1 MAGDGRTRWEHG
13 LIDTQGALTQVIQQ
27 DVGRLAFW
35 LVMGWAIGWTLG
47 HPLTGLFVGLVVFL
61 WFQWYA
67 LYQLYR
73 WIRFFPETPPPQ
85 LKGIWAALAY
95 NVHRLQISERRARQ
109 SLVNTIERA
118 RASVSALSEAVVLIN
133 GIGQLEWWNPAAEG
147 LLGLKAGDRGNFLL
161 NLIRHPSFVQ
171 YFESGN
177 YEEALKLESW
187 VQSGC
192 HLQCEL
198 TRFGQN
204 DRLLIVYDVTRLHR
218 LEQIRKD
225 FVANVSHELRTP
237 LTVLS
242 GYLET
247 FLDQDDLNLRW
258 RRGFGQMQQQ
268 TRRMTHLVNDLLLLS
283 RLENE
288 AVNPTTRIDM
298 PALVAQI
305 FSDAEAYNAEQGHSL
320 HLQIDSHA
328 GLHGC
333 EQDVA
338 SALSNLVTNAIK
350 YTPAGGTVDLRWFV
364 NDAGEG
370 VFEVTDSGIGID
382 PDHLPRLTERFYRV
396 DSGRSRATG
405 GTGLGL
411 AIVKHVLMQHGG
423 RLRVTSVPGQGSTFQ
438 AIFPACRILFGS
450 TPDYSAKP
458 L

>member
-1 MAGDGRTRWEHG
+1 M
-13 LIDTQGALTQVIQQ
+13 IQQ
-27 DVGRLAFW
+27 DLGRLLLCLALGGLAGW
-35 LVMGWAIGWTLG
+35 LVGF
-47 HPLTGLFVGLVVFL
+47 PLTGLFVGLLAFL
-61 WFQWYA
+61 WLQWYS

-73 WIRFFPETPPPQ
+73 WLRFFPDTSPPE
-85 LKGIWAALAY
+85 LKGVWAALAY

-118 RASVSALSEAVVLIN
+118 RASVSALSEAVVLVN
-133 GIGQLEWWNPAAEG
+133 GIGQLEWWNPAAEA
-147 LLGLKAGDRGNFLL
+147 LLGFKPGDRGTFLL
-161 NLIRHPSFVQ
+161 NLIRHPEFVQ
-171 YFESGN
+171 YFESGA
-177 YEEALKLESW
+177 YEEGLKLPSW
-187 VQSGC
+187 VQQGR
-192 HLQCEL
+192 HLQFEL

-204 DRLLIVYDVTRLHR
+204 DRLLLVYDITQLYR

-247 FLDQDDLNLRW
+247 FLDQDDLNPRW

-288 AVNPTTRIDM
+288 SSSAVGPIDM
-298 PALVAQI
+298 PALMGQI
-305 FSDAEAYNAEQGHSL
+305 FADAEAYNTEYGHSL
-320 HLQIDSHA
+320 HVQIDSHA
-328 GLHGC
+328 GLMGC

-350 YTPAGGTVDLRWFV
+350 YTPAGGEVSLRWYR
-364 NDAGEG
+364 NPQGEG
-370 VFEVTDSGIGID
+370 VFAVTDSGIGIAA
-382 PDHLPRLTERFYRV
+382 DHVPRLTERFYRV

-423 RLRVTSVPGQGSTFQ
+423 HLQVHSEPGHGSTF
-438 AIFPACRILFGS
+438 AAVFPASRIL
-450 TPDYSAKP
+450 SAP
-458 L
+458 